1 MNERTTDL
9 RKLAVRAFGAVAA
22 ALAVVAPAQAIE
34 AFTAHYQA
42 SALGMQG
49 EGQMVLAQQAG
60 NRWQYSLS
68 IRNSLVDLSQQTV
81 FDVQGDWLRPLSS
94 SDVSRM
100 LVKRKAVNTSY
111 DWDRRQARWSGDVK
125 PERAGPAAIREGDMD
140 ALLLNLA
147 IVQDV
152 AAGKSPNY
160 RLVENGE
167 VKTLSYK
174 LAGKEKITVAGKTYN
189 ATKAIRDTGKRQMI
203 VWIVPEMPVPARILQ
218 RENGQDAIDLQIK
231 SWR

>member
-1 MNERTTDL
+1 MNLRTMQF
-9 RKLAVRAFGAVAA
+9 RKFAVRAIGIAAVALVAA
-22 ALAVVAPAQAIE
+22 APAHAVE
-34 AFTAHYQA
+34 AFTASYQA
-42 SALGMQG
+42 NALGMQG
-49 EGQMVLAQQAG
+49 EGQMVLAPRGG

-68 IRNSLVDLSQQTV
+68 VRNSLVDLSQQTE

-100 LVKRKAVNTSY
+100 LIKRKAVQTHF
-111 DWDRRQARWSGDVK
+111 DWDKRQARWSGDIK
-125 PERAGPAAIREGDMD
+125 PERAGPAALKDGDMD
-140 ALLLNLA
+140 ALLINLA
-147 IVQDV
+147 IVQDIG
-152 AAGKSPNY
+152 AGRAPNY

-174 LAGKEKITVAGKTYN
+174 LAGKEKITIAGKTYT
-189 ATKAIRDTGKRQMI
+189 ATKAVRDTGKRQMI